1 VYFSGTENSLSTTI
15 FVALQLTHGTE
26 QKTTRQTRETRGRK
40 ARAQGY
46 VLAARAMGED

>member
-1 VYFSGTENSLSTTI
+1 VYFGGTENSLSTTI
-15 FVALQLTHGTE
+15 FVALQLPHGTE
-26 QKTTRQTRETRGRK
+26 QKTTRQTREARGRE